1 MNEPLIEAKHG
12 KPCLSGR
19 QARILVAPLDWGLGH
34 ATRCIPII
42 WELLSQGC
50 EVWLAGEGVQ
60 EHLLKEEFPQL
71 SFLQLEGY
79 RIRYSRSAVG
89 LVLSIFRQT
98 HKIITAI
105 KKENA
110 WLKKMIAEH
119 DFDAV
124 ISDNRFGL
132 YHETIPCIFITH
144 QLAIKS
150 PLGKWSEKILQKR
163 NYRFINRFAACWV
176 PDLPCPAYRTGRLPD
191 RQATGQAGEEN
202 KNNLAGELS
211 HPEKKP
217 NIPVKYIGLLSRF
230 DSSSPPVGGDGGKN
244 HLLFILSGPEPQRSI
259 LENKIVKE
267 ISHYNGTAT
276 IVRGIPGSPSLIPST
291 NMIRFYNHLPADE
304 LKNEILKAEYI
315 ISRCGYS
322 TIMDLV
328 SLQKKSILIP
338 TPGQTEQ
345 EYLSK
350 YLSQKQIVFCISQKE
365 FSLSDSLAKTKQFT
379 YHFPGVSNGRI
390 LQQTISNFISSLP
403 KK

>member
-1 MNEPLIEAKHG
+1 MNQHLMEKTRLPDGHGPG
-12 KPCLSGR
+12 KPR
-19 QARILVAPLDWGLGH
+19 VLVAPLDWGLGH

-42 WELLSQGC
+42 RELLARGC
-50 EVWLAGEGVQ
+50 EVWLAGEEAQ

-71 SFLQLEGY
+71 PFLQLDGY

-98 HKIITAI
+98 HKILAAI

-110 WLKKMIAEH
+110 WLKKMITEY
-119 DFDAV
+119 DFDGV

-132 YHETIPCIFITH
+132 YHASIPSIFITH

-163 NYRFINRFAACWV
+163 NYRFINRFTACWV
-176 PDLPCPAYRTGRLPD
+176 PDIE
-191 RQATGQAGEEN
+191 GE
-202 KNNLAGELS
+202 NNLAAELS

-217 NIPVKYIGLLSRF
+217 NIPVKYIGPLSRF
-230 DSSSPPVGGDGGKN
+230 DFPSPPIDGNVNKKG
-244 HLLFILSGPEPQRSI
+244 HLLIILSGPEPQRSI
-259 LENKIVKE
+259 LENKILKE

-291 NMIRFYNHLPADE
+291 NMIQFYNHLPAAE
-304 LKNEILKAEYI
+304 LKNEMLKAEYI

-322 TIMDLV
+322 TVMDLV
-328 SLQKKSILIP
+328 ALQKKSILIP

-350 YLSQKQIVFCISQKE
+350 YLFQKQIAFCISQKE
-365 FSLSDSLAKTKQFT
+365 FSLNDSLAKAKQFT
-379 YHFPGVSNGRI
+379 YHLPEINNRQTLQQAVSNFMTD
-390 LQQTISNFISSLP
+390 LT
-403 KK
+403 KE